1 MNTVGYAVGDWNS
14 GKKVYPNLEYL
25 NGGYSNLGGR
35 GGFNT
40 SDKIYPFYQDR
51 LNMRTSVSTLGISWS
66 KLRERKQIVDD
77 FKNKGLNILQ
87 INEYFRTF
95 QLRGGS
101 KTDTDGF
108 VSYLND
114 QLLLQTAK
122 EKEEEEL
129 LEKLKEEEKQK
140 EISDL
145 NLFPPKVDEPKNDTS
160 TMPKDFVEESK
171 PNYLLYGGIGIA
183 VLVGGYLIF
192 KRK

>member
-1 MNTVGYAVGDWNS
+1 MSTVGYAVGDWNS
-14 GKKVYPNLEYL
+14 GKKVYPNPEYL
-25 NGGYSNLGGR
+25 NMR
-35 GGFNT
+35 GGFTT
-40 SDKIYPFYQDR
+40 SNKIYPFYQDR
-51 LNMRTSVSTLGISWS
+51 LNMRTSVSALGINWF
-66 KLRERKQIVDD
+66 KARERKKIVDD

-87 INEYFRTF
+87 INEYFKTF

-101 KTDTDGF
+101 ITDTDGF
-108 VSYLND
+108 VSFLNN

-122 EKEEEEL
+122 EKAEEEL
-129 LEKLKEEEKQK
+129 LEKLKEEEKQR